1 MSGIRP
7 GRDKQAENGR
17 RRREDSF
24 PDGGLNREAGE
35 RIQAAGCPRPLA
47 GGQER
52 GANIRKREKE
62 NMKEVVLGLLG
73 LGNIGGGVW
82 DLIRTF
88 GAEVETRTGCR
99 LRVKRALVL
108 DPKIHGGHEVPDE
121 VLTTNGADILEDP
134 EIQIVCEFLGGEQP
148 AASMMKRA
156 LENGKSVI
164 TANKMALSLHF
175 DELRAMAQK
184 TGAGLYYEASVG
196 GAIPIINAIQSPL
209 IANHIEQ
216 IMGIVNGTT
225 NYILTRMTA
234 EGAEYED
241 ILKDAQRLGLAE
253 PNPSADV
260 EGMDAAY
267 KLSIL
272 GSLAFHS
279 RVKVE
284 DVYREGITKVNSED
298 IAFGREMGYVLKL
311 LAIGKDN
318 GNSIEARVHPA
329 FLPEDHP
336 LARVDGSLNAV
347 YLYGHSFKDM
357 MLEGRGAGDA
367 PTASAIV
374 GDIVQAAQNQV
385 HPMPW
390 LREDPLPV
398 ADDWKSKYFIRMK
411 AKDAPGVLA
420 EVAGRMATEGVSVS
434 AMMQKV
440 AAPGGK
446 ATLIFITHVA
456 PESAVQ
462 RVVKSLNPE
471 ICQVEN
477 VIRVEG

>member
-1 MSGIRP
+1 
-7 GRDKQAENGR
+7 
-17 RRREDSF
+17 
-24 PDGGLNREAGE
+24 
-35 RIQAAGCPRPLA
+35 
-47 GGQER
+47 
-52 GANIRKREKE
+52 
-62 NMKEVVLGLLG
+62 MKEVVLGLLG

-82 DLIRTF
+82 DLVREF
-88 GAEVETRTGCR
+88 GDEVEKRTGVK
-99 LRVKRALVL
+99 LRIKKALVL
-108 DPKIHGGHEVPDE
+108 DVKIHGGKEVPDE
-121 VLTTNGADILEDP
+121 VLTTRKDDILEDP

-148 AASMMKRA
+148 AASMMLRA
-156 LENGKSVI
+156 LENGKSVV

-175 DELRAMAQK
+175 DELRAMARK

-225 NYILTRMTA
+225 NYILTRMAA
-234 EGAEYED
+234 EGAEYETV
-241 ILKDAQRLGLAE
+241 LKDAQRLGLAE
-253 PNPSADV
+253 PDPTADV
-260 EGMDAAY
+260 EGYDAAY
-267 KLSIL
+267 KLSIA

-284 DVYREGITKVNSED
+284 NVYREGITKVSAED

-318 GNSIEARVHPA
+318 GESIEARVHPV
-329 FLPEDHP
+329 FLPADHP

-374 GDIVQAAQNQV
+374 GDIIQAAQNTA
-385 HPMPW
+385 HPMPY
-390 LREDPLPV
+390 LREDPLPI
-398 ADDWKSKYFIRMK
+398 ADDWQSKYFIRVK

-420 EVAGRMATEGVSVS
+420 EVAGLLAAEGISIS
-434 AMMQKV
+434 TMMQKG
-440 AAPGGK
+440 AEPGGK
-446 ATLIFITHVA
+446 ATLILITHVA
-456 PESAVQ
+456 PEKAVQ
-462 RVVKSLNPE
+462 RAIRSFNPE

-477 VIRVEG
+477 MIRVEG

>member
-1 MSGIRP
+1 
-7 GRDKQAENGR
+7 
-17 RRREDSF
+17 
-24 PDGGLNREAGE
+24 
-35 RIQAAGCPRPLA
+35 
-47 GGQER
+47 
-52 GANIRKREKE
+52 
-62 NMKEVVLGLLG
+62 MKEVVLGLLG

-88 GAEVETRTGCR
+88 GAETAVRTGIS
-99 LRVKRALVL
+99 LRVKKTLVL
-108 DPKIHGGHEVPDE
+108 DKKIHGGHEVPEE
-121 VLTTNGADILEDP
+121 VLTTDRADILEDP
-134 EIQIVCEFLGGEQP
+134 EIQVVCEFLGGEQP
-148 AASMMKRA
+148 AAGMMLRA
-156 LENGKSVI
+156 LENGKTVV

-175 DELRAMAQK
+175 DELRAMAKK

-216 IMGIVNGTT
+216 MMGIVNGTT
-225 NYILTRMTA
+225 NYILTRMAA
-234 EGAEYED
+234 EGAEYETV
-241 ILKDAQRLGLAE
+241 LKDAQRLGLAE
-253 PNPSADV
+253 PDPTADV

-279 RVKVE
+279 RIRVE
-284 DVYREGITKVNSED
+284 DVYREGITRVNTED

-318 GNSIEARVHPA
+318 GDTIEARVHPA
-329 FLPEDHP
+329 FLPADHP

-374 GDIVQAAQNQV
+374 GDIVQAAQNAV
-385 HPMPW
+385 HPMPY
-390 LREDPLPV
+390 LREDPLPI
-398 ADDWKSKYFIRMK
+398 ADDWESKYFIRMK

-420 EVAGRMATEGVSVS
+420 EVTGLLAGEGISVS
-434 AMMQKV
+434 AMMQKG
-440 AAPGGK
+440 AEPGGK
-446 ATLIFITHVA
+446 ATLIVITHTA
-456 PESAVQ
+456 PEKAIW
-462 RVVKSLNPE
+462 RVVEALKPE
-471 ICQVEN
+471 ICSVES
-477 VIRVEG
+477 VIRVEGV

>member
-1 MSGIRP
+1 
-7 GRDKQAENGR
+7 
-17 RRREDSF
+17 
-24 PDGGLNREAGE
+24 
-35 RIQAAGCPRPLA
+35 
-47 GGQER
+47 
-52 GANIRKREKE
+52 
-62 NMKEVVLGLLG
+62 MKEVVLGLLG

-82 DLIRTF
+82 DLVREF
-88 GAEVETRTGCR
+88 GDETAKRTG
-99 LRVKRALVL
+99 VKMRIKKALVL
-108 DPKIHGGHEVPDE
+108 DKKIHGGKEVPDE
-121 VLTTNGADILEDP
+121 VLTTERNDILEDP

-148 AASMMKRA
+148 AASMMLRA
-156 LENGKSVI
+156 LENGKSVV

-175 DELRAMAQK
+175 DELRAMAKQ

-209 IANHIEQ
+209 ISNRLEQ

-225 NYILTRMTA
+225 NYILTRMA
-234 EGAEYED
+234 EEGAEYEAV
-241 ILKDAQRLGLAE
+241 LKDAQRLGLAE
-253 PNPSADV
+253 PDPTADV
-260 EGMDAAY
+260 EGYDAAY

-272 GSLAFHS
+272 GSIGFHS
-279 RVKVE
+279 RVRVE
-284 DVYREGITKVNSED
+284 NVYREGITKVTSED

-318 GNSIEARVHPA
+318 GDSIEARVHPV
-329 FLPEDHP
+329 FLPADHP

-374 GDIVQAAQNQV
+374 GDIIQAVQNAV
-385 HPMPW
+385 HPMPY

-398 ADDWKSKYFIRMK
+398 ADDWHSKYFIRMK

-420 EVAGRMATEGVSVS
+420 EVTGLLAGEGISVS
-434 AMMQKV
+434 AMLQKG

-446 ATLIFITHVA
+446 ATLIVITHSA
-456 PESAVQ
+456 PEKAVQ

>member
-1 MSGIRP
+1 
-7 GRDKQAENGR
+7 
-17 RRREDSF
+17 
-24 PDGGLNREAGE
+24 
-35 RIQAAGCPRPLA
+35 
-47 GGQER
+47 
-52 GANIRKREKE
+52 
-62 NMKEVVLGLLG
+62 MKEVVLGLLG

-82 DLIRTF
+82 DLIREF
-88 GAEVETRTGCR
+88 GDETARRTGVK
-99 LRVKRALVL
+99 LRVKKALVL
-108 DPKIHGGHEVPDE
+108 DKRIHGGKEVPDE
-121 VLTTNGADILEDP
+121 VLTTDRNDILEDP

-148 AASMMKRA
+148 AASWMKRA
-156 LENGKSVI
+156 LENGKSVV

-175 DELRAMAQK
+175 DELRETAKK

-209 IANHIEQ
+209 ISNHIEQ

-225 NYILTRMTA
+225 YYILTRMAA
-234 EGAEYED
+234 EGAEYETV
-241 ILKDAQRLGLAE
+241 LNDAQRLGLAE
-253 PNPSADV
+253 PDPTADV

-267 KLSIL
+267 KLSIM

-279 RVKVE
+279 RIHME
-284 DVYREGITKVNSED
+284 DIYREGITKVTAED

-318 GNSIEARVHPA
+318 GESIEARVHPA
-329 FLPEDHP
+329 FLPAEHP
-336 LARVDGSLNAV
+336 LARVDGSLNAI

-374 GDIVQAAQNQV
+374 GDIILAARNRS
-385 HPMPW
+385 HPVAYFRP
-390 LREDPLPV
+390 DPLPV
-398 ADDWKSKYFIRMK
+398 ADDWQSKYFIRMK

-420 EVAGRMATEGVSVS
+420 EVTGLLAGEGISVS
-434 AMMQKV
+434 AMMQKG

-446 ATLIFITHVA
+446 ATLIVITHIA
-456 PESAVQ
+456 PEKAVR
-462 RVVKSLNPE
+462 RVVEALNPE

>member
-1 MSGIRP
+1 
-7 GRDKQAENGR
+7 
-17 RRREDSF
+17 
-24 PDGGLNREAGE
+24 
-35 RIQAAGCPRPLA
+35 
-47 GGQER
+47 
-52 GANIRKREKE
+52 
-62 NMKEVVLGLLG
+62 MKEVVLGLLG

-88 GAEVETRTGCR
+88 GAETAVRTGIS
-99 LRVKRALVL
+99 LRVKKALVL
-108 DPKIHGGHEVPDE
+108 DKKIHGGHEVPEE
-121 VLTTNGADILEDP
+121 VLTTDRADILEDP
-134 EIQIVCEFLGGEQP
+134 EIQVVCEFLGGEQP
-148 AASMMKRA
+148 AAGMMLRA
-156 LENGKSVI
+156 LENGKTVV
-164 TANKMALSLHF
+164 TANKMALSMHF
-175 DELRAMAQK
+175 DELRAMAKK

-216 IMGIVNGTT
+216 MMGIVNGTT
-225 NYILTRMTA
+225 NYILTRMAA
-234 EGAEYED
+234 EGAEYETV
-241 ILKDAQRLGLAE
+241 LKDAQRLGLAE
-253 PNPSADV
+253 PDPTADV

-279 RVKVE
+279 RIRVE
-284 DVYREGITKVNSED
+284 DVYREGITRVNTED

-318 GNSIEARVHPA
+318 GDTIEARVHPA
-329 FLPEDHP
+329 FLPADHP

-374 GDIVQAAQNQV
+374 GDIVQAAQNAV
-385 HPMPW
+385 HPMPY
-390 LREDPLPV
+390 LREDPVPV
-398 ADDWKSKYFIRMK
+398 ADDWHSKYFIRMK

-420 EVAGRMATEGVSVS
+420 EVTGLLAGEGISVS
-434 AMMQKV
+434 AMMQKG
-440 AAPGGK
+440 AEPGGK
-446 ATLIFITHVA
+446 ATLIVITHVA

-462 RVVKSLNPE
+462 RVVKALNPE
-471 ICQVEN
+471 ICRVEN

>member
-1 MSGIRP
+1 
-7 GRDKQAENGR
+7 
-17 RRREDSF
+17 
-24 PDGGLNREAGE
+24 
-35 RIQAAGCPRPLA
+35 
-47 GGQER
+47 
-52 GANIRKREKE
+52 
-62 NMKEVVLGLLG
+62 MKEVVLGLLG

-82 DLIRTF
+82 NLVREF
-88 GAEVETRTGCR
+88 GDEVQKRTGVK
-99 LRVKRALVL
+99 LRIKKALVL
-108 DPKIHGGHEVPDE
+108 DVKIHGGREVPDE
-121 VLTTNGADILEDP
+121 VLTTDRNDILEDS

-148 AASMMKRA
+148 AASMMLRA
-156 LENGKSVI
+156 LENGKSVV

-175 DELRAMAQK
+175 DELRAMARK

-196 GAIPIINAIQSPL
+196 GAIPIINAVQSPL

-225 NYILTRMTA
+225 NYILSRMAA
-234 EGAEYED
+234 EGAEYD
-241 ILKDAQRLGLAE
+241 TVLKDAQRLGLAE
-253 PNPSADV
+253 PDPTADV
-260 EGMDAAY
+260 EGYDAAY
-267 KLSIL
+267 KLSIV

-284 DVYREGITKVNSED
+284 NVYREGITNVSAED

-318 GNSIEARVHPA
+318 GESIEARVHPV

-357 MLEGRGAGDA
+357 MLEGRGAGDE

-374 GDIVQAAQNQV
+374 GDIIQAAQSAV
-385 HPMPW
+385 HPMPY

-398 ADDWKSKYFIRMK
+398 ADDWQSKYFIRMK

-420 EVAGRMATEGVSVS
+420 EVTGLLAGEGISIS
-434 AMMQKV
+434 TMMQKG

-446 ATLIFITHVA
+446 ATLIVITHLA
-456 PESAVQ
+456 PEKAVQ
-462 RVVKSLNPE
+462 RAIRSLNPE
-471 ICQVEN
+471 ICRVEN

>member
-1 MSGIRP
+1 
-7 GRDKQAENGR
+7 
-17 RRREDSF
+17 
-24 PDGGLNREAGE
+24 
-35 RIQAAGCPRPLA
+35 
-47 GGQER
+47 
-52 GANIRKREKE
+52 
-62 NMKEVVLGLLG
+62 MKEVVLGLLG

-82 DLIRTF
+82 DLIREF
-88 GAEVETRTGCR
+88 GDEVENRTGIR

-108 DPKIHGGHEVPDE
+108 DKRFHGGKEVPEE
-121 VLTTNGADILEDP
+121 VLTTEKDDILEDP

-148 AASMMKRA
+148 AAGMMLRA
-156 LENGKSVI
+156 LENGKTVV

-175 DELRAMAQK
+175 DELRAMAKK

-196 GAIPIINAIQSPL
+196 GAIPIISAITGPL

-216 IMGIVNGTT
+216 MMGIVNGTT
-225 NYILTRMTA
+225 NYILTRMAA
-234 EGAEYED
+234 EGAEYET

-253 PNPSADV
+253 PNPAADV

-267 KLSIL
+267 KLSIM
-272 GSLAFHS
+272 GSIGFHS
-279 RVKVE
+279 RVHMQ
-284 DVYREGITKVNSED
+284 DIYREGITKITSED

-318 GNSIEARVHPA
+318 GDSIEARVHPA
-329 FLPEDHP
+329 FLPADHP

-374 GDIVQAAQNQV
+374 GDIIQAAQAAV
-385 HPMPW
+385 HPMPV
-390 LREDPLPV
+390 LRENPLPV
-398 ADDWKSKYFIRMK
+398 ADDWQSKYFIRMK

-420 EVAGRMATEGVSVS
+420 EVTGLLAGEGISVS
-434 AMMQKV
+434 AMLQKG

-446 ATLIFITHVA
+446 ATLIVITHIA
-456 PESAVQ
+456 PEKAVQ
-462 RVVKSLNPE
+462 RVVRSLNPE

>member
-1 MSGIRP
+1 
-7 GRDKQAENGR
+7 
-17 RRREDSF
+17 
-24 PDGGLNREAGE
+24 
-35 RIQAAGCPRPLA
+35 
-47 GGQER
+47 
-52 GANIRKREKE
+52 
-62 NMKEVVLGLLG
+62 MKEVVLGLLG

-82 DLIRTF
+82 DLIREF
-88 GAEVETRTGCR
+88 GAEIEKRTGLK
-99 LRVKRALVL
+99 LRVKKALVL
-108 DPKIHGGHEVPDE
+108 DKKIHGGKEVPDE
-121 VLTTNGADILEDP
+121 VLTTDRNDILEDS
-134 EIQIVCEFLGGEQP
+134 EIRIVCEFLGGEQP
-148 AASMMKRA
+148 AASMMLRA
-156 LENGKSVI
+156 LETGKTVI

-175 DELRAMAQK
+175 DELRAMAQQ

-225 NYILTRMTA
+225 NYILTRMA
-234 EGAEYED
+234 SEGAEYED
-241 ILKDAQRLGLAE
+241 VLKDAQRLGLAE
-253 PNPSADV
+253 PNPTADV
-260 EGMDAAY
+260 EGYDAAY

-279 RVKVE
+279 RVFVE
-284 DVYREGITKVNSED
+284 NVYREGITNVSAED

-318 GNSIEARVHPA
+318 GKAIEARVHPA
-329 FLPEDHP
+329 FLPADHP

-374 GDIVQAAQNQV
+374 GDIIQAAQNAV
-385 HPMPW
+385 HPMPY

-398 ADDWKSKYFIRMK
+398 ADDWQSKYFIRMK

-420 EVAGRMATEGVSVS
+420 EVTGLLAGEGISVS
-434 AMMQKV
+434 AMLQKG
-440 AAPGGK
+440 AEPGGK
-446 ATLIFITHVA
+446 ATLIVITHIA
-456 PESAVQ
+456 PEKAVQ

>member
-1 MSGIRP
+1 
-7 GRDKQAENGR
+7 
-17 RRREDSF
+17 
-24 PDGGLNREAGE
+24 
-35 RIQAAGCPRPLA
+35 
-47 GGQER
+47 
-52 GANIRKREKE
+52 
-62 NMKEVVLGLLG
+62 MKEVVLGLLG

-82 DLIRTF
+82 DLVREF
-88 GAEVETRTGCR
+88 GDETAKRTGVK
-99 LRVKRALVL
+99 LRIKKALVL
-108 DPKIHGGHEVPDE
+108 DVKIHGGKEVPDE
-121 VLTTNGADILEDP
+121 VLTTRKDDILEDP

-148 AASMMKRA
+148 AASMMLRA
-156 LENGKSVI
+156 LENGKSVV

-225 NYILTRMTA
+225 NYILTRMAA
-234 EGAEYED
+234 EGAEYETV
-241 ILKDAQRLGLAE
+241 LKDAQRLGLAE
-253 PNPSADV
+253 PDPTADV
-260 EGMDAAY
+260 EGYDAAY
-267 KLSIL
+267 KLSIA

-279 RVKVE
+279 RVRVE
-284 DVYREGITKVNSED
+284 NVYREGITKVSAED

-318 GNSIEARVHPA
+318 GESIEARVHPV
-329 FLPEDHP
+329 FLPADHP

-374 GDIVQAAQNQV
+374 GDIIQAAQNTV
-385 HPMPW
+385 HPMPY
-390 LREDPLPV
+390 LREDPLPI
-398 ADDWKSKYFIRMK
+398 ADDWQSKYFIRVK

-420 EVAGRMATEGVSVS
+420 EVAGLLAAEGISIS
-434 AMMQKV
+434 TMMQKG
-440 AAPGGK
+440 AEPGGK
-446 ATLIFITHVA
+446 ATLILITHMA
-456 PESAVQ
+456 PEKAVQ
-462 RVVKSLNPE
+462 RAIRSFNPE

-477 VIRVEG
+477 MIRVEG